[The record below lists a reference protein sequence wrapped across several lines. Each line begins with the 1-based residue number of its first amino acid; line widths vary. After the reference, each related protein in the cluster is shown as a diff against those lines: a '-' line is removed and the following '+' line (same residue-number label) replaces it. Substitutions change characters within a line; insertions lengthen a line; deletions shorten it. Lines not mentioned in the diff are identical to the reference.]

1 MNILKIYYDLSCCM
15 PYFSGFM
22 KSIIATFIR
31 PATASPMSRKSVF
44 RSRASLTITMLRR
57 ANEIRKI
64 GP

>member
-1 MNILKIYYDLSCCM
+1 M